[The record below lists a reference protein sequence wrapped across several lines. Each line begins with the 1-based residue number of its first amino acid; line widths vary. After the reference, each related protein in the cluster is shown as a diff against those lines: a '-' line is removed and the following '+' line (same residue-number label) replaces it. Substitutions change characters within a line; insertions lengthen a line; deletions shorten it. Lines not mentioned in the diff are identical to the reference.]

1 MWWLLWCWWWCWCW
15 CWCYHPPASCAKNT
29 CFSWRES
36 NRQVAARAVIIAGL
50 LPLKSPQNLGGS
62 FQNIQLPAC
71 ASIVIATSFRHH
83 LFAKEGS
90 SWFQWGDILSFPP
103 CVIVINRCNAKRNNC
118 NAFSLSSSDFAS
130 SASIVAVKTPTYG
143 LPLPATPSGVS
154 GWLRS
159 RGRRRWCHLGLHAS
173 LVPEMQRP
181 ADPWKQFQGVSRRST
196 HISEGFITV

>member
-1 MWWLLWCWWWCWCW
+1 MVLVVMFVLVLVLVLPSTPQVVQRTHVLVDENQIGRLRRVRLSSLDSFLWNHRKTLAAVFKTSSYPLVPALLSQ
-15 CWCYHPPASCAKNT
+15 PRS
-29 CFSWRES
+29 
-36 NRQVAARAVIIAGL
+36 VIISLRKKDLHDSNEGTFC
-50 LPLKSPQNLGGS
+50 P
-62 FQNIQLPAC
+62 
-71 ASIVIATSFRHH
+71 FR
-83 LFAKEGS
+83 L
-90 SWFQWGDILSFPP
+90 

-118 NAFSLSSSDFAS
+118 NAFSFSSSDFAS